1 MVVNIDFEEIK
12 PMIKELAERHKLL
25 AVALF
30 GSQAT
35 GALHSKSDIDI
46 AILGRDQIAFGE
58 KIKISSALSDVFKR
72 EDVEVVD
79 IDPNSASPTLMYA
92 VVRDGKL
99 LYERSVGD
107 FLRWKL
113 YAIKMWM
120 ETAWLRALRDKKLIE
135 WAEKNSPLVKV

>member
-1 MVVNIDFEEIK
+1 MNIEEIK
-12 PMIKELAERHKLL
+12 PAIERVAEKHQLL
-25 AVALF
+25 AVVLF

-35 GALHSKSDIDI
+35 GAIHQKSDIDI
-46 AILGRDQIAFGE
+46 AVLGRDQIAFDE
-58 KIKISSALSDVFKR
+58 KIKISSEFSEVFKR

-92 VVRDGKL
+92 VVRDGQL
-99 LYERSVGD
+99 LYEREAGD

-120 ETAWLRALRDKKLIE
+120 ETEWLRALARKKLVE
-135 WAEKNSPLVKV
+135 WAAKS

>member
-1 MVVNIDFEEIK
+1 MGVINIEEIK
-12 PMIKELAERHKLL
+12 PVIKQLAEKHQLL

-35 GALHSKSDIDI
+35 GALHSKSDVDI
-46 AILGRDQIAFGE
+46 AILGRDQIAFDE
-58 KIKISSALSDVFKR
+58 KIKISSELSEIFKR

-113 YAIKMWM
+113 YAVKIWL
-120 ETAWLRALRDKKLIE
+120 ETAWLRALSRKRLIE
-135 WAEKNSPLVKV
+135 WAEANKT

>member
-1 MVVNIDFEEIK
+1 MNIDEIK
-12 PMIKELAERHKLL
+12 PAVKKVAEKHQLL

-35 GALHSKSDIDI
+35 GALHQKSDIDI
-46 AILGRDQIAFGE
+46 AVLGRDQIGFDE
-58 KIKISSALSDVFKR
+58 KIKISSEFSEVFRR

-79 IDPNSASPTLMYA
+79 IDPNSASPTLLYA

-99 LYERSVGD
+99 LYEKEAGV

-113 YAIKMWM
+113 YAIKIWM
-120 ETAWLRALRDKKLIE
+120 ETEWLRELRDKRLIE
-135 WAEKNSPLVKV
+135 WAASN

>member
-1 MVVNIDFEEIK
+1 MNIEEIK
-12 PMIKELAERHKLL
+12 PVIKQLAEKHGLL

-35 GALHSKSDIDI
+35 GALHSKSDVDI
-46 AILGRDQIAFGE
+46 AILGRDQIAFDE
-58 KIKISSALSDVFKR
+58 KIKISSELSGIFKR

-113 YAIKMWM
+113 YAVKIWL
-120 ETAWLRALRDKKLIE
+120 ETAWLRSLSRKKLIE
-135 WAEKNSPLVKV
+135 WAEANKT

>member
-1 MVVNIDFEEIK
+1 MNIEEIK
-12 PMIKELAERHKLL
+12 PVIKQLAEKHGLL

-35 GALHSKSDIDI
+35 GALHSKSDVDI
-46 AILGRDQIAFGE
+46 AILGRDQIAFDE
-58 KIKISSALSDVFKR
+58 KIKISSELSGIFKR

-92 VVRDGKL
+92 VVLDGKL

-113 YAIKMWM
+113 YAVKIWL
-120 ETAWLRALRDKKLIE
+120 ETAWLRSLSRKKLIE
-135 WAEKNSPLVKV
+135 WAEANKT

>member
-1 MVVNIDFEEIK
+1 MQIEEIK
-12 PMIKELAERHKLL
+12 SEIEQVAKKHQLL

-35 GALHSKSDIDI
+35 GALHQKSDVDI
-46 AILGRDQIAFGE
+46 AVLGRGQISFDE
-58 KIKISSALSDVFKR
+58 KMKISSELSEMFKR

-79 IDPNSASPTLMYA
+79 IAPNSASPTLMYA

-99 LYERSVGD
+99 LYEREAGD

-120 ETAWLRALRDKKLIE
+120 ETKWLRELRDRKLIE
-135 WAEKNSPLVKV
+135 WAANN

>member
-1 MVVNIDFEEIK
+1 MWYCLIVHIDEIK
-12 PMIKELAERHKLL
+12 PEIKKLVEKHQLL

-35 GALHSKSDIDI
+35 GVLHQKSDVDI
-46 AILGRDQIAFGE
+46 AILGKDQISFDE
-58 KIKISSALSDVFKR
+58 KIKISSELSQILKR
-72 EDVEVVD
+72 DDVEVVD
-79 IDPNSASPTLMYA
+79 IDPNSASPTLLYA

-99 LYERSVGD
+99 LYERETGD

-120 ETAWLRALRDKKLIE
+120 ETEWLRTLSRKKLIE
-135 WAEKNSPLVKV
+135 WAEANKT

>member
-1 MVVNIDFEEIK
+1 MIVDIEKIKPEIK
-12 PMIKELAERHKLL
+12 KLAEKHQLL

-35 GALHSKSDIDI
+35 GALHQKSDIDI
-46 AILGRDQIAFGE
+46 AILGKDQIGFDE
-58 KIKISSALSDVFKR
+58 KIKISSELSEIFKR
-72 EDVEVVD
+72 DDVEVVD

-99 LYERSVGD
+99 LYEREAGD

-120 ETAWLRALRDKKLIE
+120 ETDWLRELRDKKLIE
-135 WAEKNSPLVKV
+135 WAANN